1 MSISTTLLTKMREK
15 GITQYQ
21 LAEQAGYAQSYIS
34 QICAGKRTPTIGALT
49 RIGECLDMP
58 VKTFLE
64 GDLEDCEPLTAQE
77 SRLLMLYQALDE
89 PSRVILFSIAEQMY
103 AAQGLRGRQTGRKP
117 KDPKER
123 DEEIK

>member
-49 RIGECLDMP
+49 RIGECLDVP
-58 VKTFLE
+58 VRTFLGDDGKE
-64 GDLEDCEPLTAQE
+64 GEPLTAQE
-77 SRLLMLYQALDE
+77 SRLLRLFQALDE
-89 PSRVILFSIAEQMY
+89 SNRAILSSIAEQMH
-103 AAQGLRGRQTGRKP
+103 AAQGISGRRKGKP
-117 KDPKER
+117 P
-123 DEEIK
+123 EESENVE